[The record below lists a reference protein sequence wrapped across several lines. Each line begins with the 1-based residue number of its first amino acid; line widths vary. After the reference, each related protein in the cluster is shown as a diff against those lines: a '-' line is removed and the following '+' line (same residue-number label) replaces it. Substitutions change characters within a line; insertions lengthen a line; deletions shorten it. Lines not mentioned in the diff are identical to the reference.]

1 MICTPCARA
10 ADNAPTGLGHHPEIC
25 RDFAIQPAGCACA
38 HKPVAAVERVEAWQ
52 ADHFTQVPQ
61 SAGRDGDG

>member
-38 HKPVAAVERVEAWQ
+38 HKPVGTAHEKEN
-52 ADHFTQVPQ
+52 
-61 SAGRDGDG
+61 